1 MVDKHDKLKLIDFG
15 LAESIDKNKKNQ
27 NIAGTPMYM
36 SPEAYEGSIGKASDM
51 WALGVLLY
59 QIVSG
64 YYPFNG
70 SSRDELMD
78 DI

>member
-15 LAESIDKNKKNQ
+15 LAEVVEKTRKDQ
-27 NIAGTPMYM
+27 NVAGTPMYM
-36 SPEAYEGSIGKASDM
+36 SPESYDGKIGKPSDM

-59 QIVSG
+59 QIVTG

-70 SSRDELMD
+70 TSRADLMD
-78 DI
+78 NI

>member
-1 MVDKHDKLKLIDFG
+1 
-15 LAESIDKNKKNQ
+15 
-27 NIAGTPMYM
+27 MYM